1 VALSFQILWKT
12 LIAEFDEPKNFGS
25 AKKEQQMEFLPK
37 ITDLHAKST
46 LDGMPQMEV
55 AAGLFGKSLAPVI
68 AGDLDLAKELADEI
82 EPINKLGWE
91 WAAKTEE

>member
-1 VALSFQILWKT
+1 
-12 LIAEFDEPKNFGS
+12 
-25 AKKEQQMEFLPK
+25 
-37 ITDLHAKST
+37 
-46 LDGMPQMEV
+46 MEV
-55 AAGLFGKSLAPVI
+55 AAGLFCKSLAPVI